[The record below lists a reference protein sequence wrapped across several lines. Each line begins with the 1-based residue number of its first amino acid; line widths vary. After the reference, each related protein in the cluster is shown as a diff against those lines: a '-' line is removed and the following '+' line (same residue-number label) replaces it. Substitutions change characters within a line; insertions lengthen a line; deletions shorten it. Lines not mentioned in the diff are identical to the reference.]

1 MEFSLNVH
9 ARDFKKNIFLHNQAS
24 YTLHSAWLCINKFVI
39 LTHSLYILVDIAS
52 HRMKSKARV
61 SYSLSGQCSIGNVEL
76 SLLEEQTKRNAET
89 EEM

>member
-1 MEFSLNVH
+1 
-9 ARDFKKNIFLHNQAS
+9 
-24 YTLHSAWLCINKFVI
+24 
-39 LTHSLYILVDIAS
+39 
-52 HRMKSKARV
+52 MKSKAKV

>member
-1 MEFSLNVH
+1 MHVTS
-9 ARDFKKNIFLHNQAS
+9 KKNFFLHNQAR
-24 YTLHSAWLCINKFVI
+24 YTTFSIKKFVI
-39 LTHSLYILVDIAS
+39 LTHILVG
-52 HRMKSKARV
+52 RMKSKAKV